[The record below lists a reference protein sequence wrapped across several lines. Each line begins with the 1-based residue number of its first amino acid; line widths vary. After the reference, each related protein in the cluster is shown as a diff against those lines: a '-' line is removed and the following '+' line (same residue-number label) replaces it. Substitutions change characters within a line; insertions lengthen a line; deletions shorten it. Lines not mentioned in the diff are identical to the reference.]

1 MFFSIR
7 TISNPSK
14 KCSLLIYSKK
24 ITADVTDASRKLGCA
39 GQRIAEL
46 MRDDYGGRLRRNKSG
61 NGEVANS
68 KYVRF
73 PLTDR
78 GSRRFGCGW
87 RDVQGDGERTILHA
101 AVSKNQFQCGE
112 RSVCH
117 ADRPFHQESIIG
129 RVLGRGGFGIPYLS
143 LDPQL
148 NVKVAVKEFMPGE
161 SATRVDGIAVSVM
174 TESHS
179 EESTYGAERFQG
191 EARTLA

>member
-1 MFFSIR
+1 MCR
-7 TISNPSK
+7 A
-14 KCSLLIYSKK
+14 
-24 ITADVTDASRKLGCA
+24 ADCGADAGCLWRKTP
-39 GQRIAEL
+39 QKQIWNR
-46 MRDDYGGRLRRNKSG
+46 
-61 NGEVANS
+61 EVANS

-117 ADRPFHQESIIG
+117 AGRPFHQKSIIG
-129 RVLGRGGFGIPYLS
+129 RILGRGGFGIPYLS